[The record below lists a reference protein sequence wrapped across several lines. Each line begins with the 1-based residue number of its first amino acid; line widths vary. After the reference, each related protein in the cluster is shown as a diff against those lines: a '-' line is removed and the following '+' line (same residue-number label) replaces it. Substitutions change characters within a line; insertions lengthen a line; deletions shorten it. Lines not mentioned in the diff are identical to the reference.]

1 MSFPSP
7 RETLSLGDS
16 GQFTKSISEND
27 IFRFADA
34 SGDYNPLHIDETY
47 ARSSRFGKRVAHGIL
62 TAGIIS
68 TVLSSEIPGV
78 GTIFLQLEIRFI
90 KPVFINDRVTARA
103 WVEEIIREDRV
114 RMLVACTNQNGE
126 DVAIGNAIVIPP
138 KETKVIGEPSKLGEN
153 PED

>member
-1 MSFPSP
+1 MSFPQP

-47 ARSSRFGKRVAHGIL
+47 ARSTRFGKRVAHGIL

-90 KPVFINDRVTARA
+90 KPVFINDRVTAKA
-103 WVEEIIREDRV
+103 WVEEIIKEDRV
-114 RMLVACTNQNGE
+114 RMLVACTNQHGE
-126 DVAIGNAIVIPP
+126 DVAIGNAIVMPP
-138 KETKVIGEPSKLGEN
+138 KETKVIGEPSKLEEN